1 MQVQI
6 LGELGRANRSQPER
20 RYFRSSRFG
29 HEPALSHAVRA
40 DSGKMTHRREFAVVT
55 YEDNVKATRERMLQA
70 ETALDAYLHG
80 QRFDAVLFRELTHEL
95 SDARDDFLAVLTT
108 LWPAPASQNISA
120 TSQDH
125 RET

>member
-1 MQVQI
+1 MNLLYVT
-6 LGELGRANRSQPER
+6 PC
-20 RYFRSSRFG
+20 
-29 HEPALSHAVRA
+29 EPIR
-40 DSGKMTHRREFAVVT
+40 GKMTHRREFAVVT
-55 YEDNVKATRERMLQA
+55 YEDSVKATRERMLQA

-120 TSQDH
+120 TPQDH

>member
-6 LGELGRANRSQPER
+6 LGELGRANRSLPER
-20 RYFRSSRFG
+20 RYFRPSHFG
-29 HEPALSHAVRA
+29 HEPALCHAVRA
-40 DSGKMTHRREFAVVT
+40 DSGKMTHRGEFAVVT
-55 YEDNVKATRERMLQA
+55 YEDSVKATRERMLQA